1 MINALKEVERKRK
14 AILEM
19 GGHEKIEKL
28 RRSGKLTARE
38 RIECLLDE
46 NSFVE
51 LLPFVESR
59 NTDFGLKSLPADG
72 VITGYG
78 TIDGRPVCVYAQ
90 DFTVLG
96 GSLGEMHGMKIAR
109 LFDFALEAGIP
120 VIGLCDSGGARIHE
134 GVDSLKSYG
143 EIFRRNVEASGK
155 IPQIN
160 VIMGPCAGGAV
171 YSPALGDF
179 VIMTKNKGCHMFIT
193 GPKVIEAVTGEKV
206 SPAELGGWEVHAM
219 KSGNCHL
226 VADNDI
232 KALELVKKLLSYL
245 PLNSNECP
253 PVVNTGDDPMR
264 KTPEIYE
271 IVPEDQKKPYDAR
284 ELVKVIVDNREFLE
298 IQPSF
303 APNATVGFARIDG
316 KTVGIVANNPW
327 FYAGCLD
334 VDASDKI
341 ARFIRFCDCFNIPI
355 ITFVDVPGYLPGVEQ
370 EHRGVIRHG
379 AKVLY
384 AYSEASVPL
393 ITIIVRKAYGGAYIA
408 MGSKHL
414 GADIVY
420 AFPTAEIAVMGPE
433 GAAEIIF
440 KKEIESSGN
449 PEETR
454 LEKIEEYRRKFANP
468 VRAAARGYVDD
479 VIDPQY
485 TRMRIASALRVLERK
500 QKRRKHGNIPL

>member
-1 MINALKEVERKRK
+1 MINALKDVESRRRM
-14 AILEM
+14 IMEM

-28 RRSGKLTARE
+28 RKSGKLTARE

-51 LLPFVESR
+51 LMPFVESR
-59 NTDFGLKSLPADG
+59 NTDFGLKALPADG

-96 GSLGEMHGMKIAR
+96 GSLGEMHGLKIAH
-109 LFDFALEAGIP
+109 LLDFALESGIP

-143 EIFRRNVEASGK
+143 EIFRRNVQASGR
-155 IPQIN
+155 IPQIS

-179 VIMTKNKGCHMFIT
+179 VVMTKNKSCYMFIT
-193 GPKVIEAVTGEKV
+193 GPKVVGAVTGEKILP
-206 SPAELGGWEVHAM
+206 SELGGWEVHAM

-226 VADNDI
+226 VAENDI
-232 KALELVKKLLSYL
+232 NAMQLVKKLLSFL
-245 PLNSNECP
+245 PLNNSESP

-271 IVPEDQKKPYDAR
+271 IVPEDQKKPYDTR
-284 ELVKVIVDNREFLE
+284 ELIRTVVDCRDFLE
-298 IQPSF
+298 IQSSF

-341 ARFIRFCDCFNIPI
+341 ARFIRFCDCFNIPV

-370 EHRGVIRHG
+370 EYRGVIRHG
-379 AKVLY
+379 AKIIY
-384 AYSEASVPL
+384 AYSKASVPL
-393 ITIIVRKAYGGAYIA
+393 ITVIVRKAYGGAYIA

-440 KKEIESSGN
+440 KKEIEASEN
-449 PEETR
+449 PEEVR
-454 LEKIEEYRRKFANP
+454 LEKIKEYRQKFANP
-468 VRAAARGYVDD
+468 VRAAARGYIDD

-485 TRMRIASALRVLERK
+485 TRMRIASALRILERK
-500 QKRRKHGNIPL
+500 QRRKKHKNMPL

>member
-1 MINALKEVERKRK
+1 MINALKEVESRRRK
-14 AILEM
+14 ILEM
-19 GGHEKIEKL
+19 GGQEKIEKL
-28 RRSGKLTARE
+28 RKSGKLTARE
-38 RIECLLDE
+38 RVECLLDE

-51 LLPFVESR
+51 LQPFVESR
-59 NTDFGLKSLPADG
+59 NKDFGLDGLPADG

-78 TIDGRPVCVYAQ
+78 TVDGRPVCVYAQ

-96 GSLGEMHGMKIAR
+96 GSLGEMHGLKIAR
-109 LFDFALEAGIP
+109 LLDFALDAGIP

-143 EIFRRNVEASGK
+143 EIFRRNVEASGR

-179 VIMTKNKGCHMFIT
+179 VIMTKNRSCHMFVT
-193 GPKVIEAVTGEKV
+193 GPKVIKAVTGEDV
-206 SPAELGGWEVHAM
+206 SYSELGGWEVHAAR
-219 KSGNCHL
+219 SGNCHL
-226 VADNDI
+226 VADNDV
-232 KALELVKKLLSYL
+232 KALQLVRKLLSYL
-245 PLNSNECP
+245 PLNSGEYP

-271 IVPEDQKKPYDAR
+271 IVPEDQRKPYDVRMLIKA
-284 ELVKVIVDNREFLE
+284 VVDNGEFFE
-298 IQPSF
+298 IQPQF

-316 KTVGIVANNPW
+316 KSVGIVANNPW

-341 ARFIRFCDCFNIPI
+341 ARFIRFCDAFNIPL
-355 ITFVDVPGYLPGVEQ
+355 ITLVDVPGFLPGVEQ
-370 EHRGVIRHG
+370 EYRGVIRHG
-379 AKVLY
+379 AKIIY

-393 ITIIVRKAYGGAYIA
+393 ITVVVRKAYGGAYIA

-440 KKEIESSGN
+440 RREIESSKN
-449 PEETR
+449 PEEMR
-454 LEKIEEYRRKFANP
+454 EKMVEEYRRRFANP
-468 VRAAARGYVDD
+468 TRAAARGYVDD

-485 TRMRIASALRVLERK
+485 TRIRIASALRVLERK